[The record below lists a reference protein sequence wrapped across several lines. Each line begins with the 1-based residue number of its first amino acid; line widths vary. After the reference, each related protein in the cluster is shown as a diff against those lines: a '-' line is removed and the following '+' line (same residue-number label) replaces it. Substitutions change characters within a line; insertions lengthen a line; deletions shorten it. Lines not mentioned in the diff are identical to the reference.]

1 MDTTVL
7 STIMLAVG
15 VLMFMFPFFV
25 YVTLGPLLSATEND
39 PRLLGTL
46 LVGGAILLYGIS
58 VGVFTLVQRYN
69 CGSVQS
75 MKRITDNAGTS
86 TLIYSVLMLL
96 ATFVPWLRSVVTNIL
111 PPEVGANI
119 SQSLGFGYYSFWGS
133 LFGIAV
139 GGSLSGICN

>member
-7 STIMLAVG
+7 STIMIAVG
-15 VLMFMFPFFV
+15 MLMFLFPFFV
-25 YVTLGPLLSATEND
+25 YVTLGPLLNASEND
-39 PRLLGTL
+39 PRMLGTL
-46 LVGGAILLYGIS
+46 LVGGAILFYGIS

-86 TLIYSVLMLL
+86 TLIYSVLMVL
-96 ATFVPWLRSVVTNIL
+96 ATFIPWLRSVVTNIL

-119 SQSLGFGYYSFWGS
+119 SQSLGYGYYSFWGS